1 MLFINTGEVLCS
13 VQCAGEGWIV
23 PPHEPFHTFE
33 TCPLIAQRE
42 KRLIQMRIGSKSNFV
57 ALTGRWKV
65 LCSKREVDGTK
76 RPLSTRI
83 EIFIYLKKHFH

>member
-1 MLFINTGEVLCS
+1 M
-13 VQCAGEGWIV
+13 QCAGEGWIV

-57 ALTGRWKV
+57 ALKGILDRQVEGALFKTG
-65 LCSKREVDGTK
+65 S
-76 RPLSTRI
+76 
-83 EIFIYLKKHFH
+83 